1 MPAASARRVRL
12 TAELRRQ
19 HIVEAAFKSIAE
31 EGFEGLRT
39 RDIAAAV
46 GINSATLHHHFP
58 TKDDLIAGVAAHLE
72 SRFRSEKTATRDDT
86 PEFARQFED
95 VVLYHLQKPDMLA
108 VYREFVARAP
118 RDPAI
123 AALVARLH
131 AGWRESVTV
140 ALRRGRADGSLRA
153 DLDIDAAA
161 SIVLSTAWGLVS
173 GILASPDDLATAAS
187 QLTSWMRRA

>member
-1 MPAASARRVRL
+1 MPAANAPRIRL
-12 TAELRRQ
+12 SAELRSR

-72 SRFRSEKTATRDDT
+72 SRLRAEKTHP
-86 PEFARQFED
+86 PEDAPFARQFDD
-95 VVLYHLQKPDMLA
+95 VILYHLRKPDMLA

-123 AALVARLH
+123 ATLVRRLH
-131 AGWRESVTV
+131 QGWREDVTA
-140 ALRRGRADGSLRA
+140 ALQRGCADGSLRR

-161 SIVLSTAWGLVS
+161 GIVLCTAWGFVS
-173 GILASPDDLATAAS
+173 GIIASPEDLAAAARE
-187 QLTSWMRRA
+187 LTSWISRA